1 MKFYQ
6 EITLLPNVGDEIPL
20 TFIWE
25 KLYQQLHLA
34 FVESVDDQGKVN
46 IGVSFPKYK
55 SGDEKRW
62 LGDKLRIFAESEQ
75 ALEMLCLAKWLSR
88 LSDYTHMSSIKSVP
102 EHVDGYAVFR
112 RLNKKS
118 NIEKLARRRAKKLDI
133 SLDDALAFFKD
144 TEQRQQS
151 DFQAS
156 DYPFFWMKS
165 LSSGSKYPVAV
176 VREDV
181 GHHETR
187 IGFSTYGL
195 SLEDNDL
202 RSAVPIFR

>member
-34 FVESVDDQGKVN
+34 FVENIDDKGQVSV
-46 IGVSFPKYK
+46 GVSFPKYK

-62 LGDKLRIFAESEQ
+62 LGDKLRIFAKSEQ
-75 ALEMLCLAKWLSR
+75 ELEALCLVKWLSR

-102 EHVDGYAVFR
+102 EKIDGYAVFR

-118 NIEKLARRRAKKLDI
+118 NIEKLARRRAKNLNV
-133 SLDDALAFFKD
+133 SMSEALVFFND
-144 TEQRQQS
+144 TEQRRQS
-151 DFQAS
+151 KLQAS
-156 DYPFFWMKS
+156 DFPFFWMTS
-165 LSSGSKYPVAV
+165 LSSDSKYPVAV

-181 GHHETR
+181 EQPIR
-187 IGFSTYGL
+187 AVGFSTYGL